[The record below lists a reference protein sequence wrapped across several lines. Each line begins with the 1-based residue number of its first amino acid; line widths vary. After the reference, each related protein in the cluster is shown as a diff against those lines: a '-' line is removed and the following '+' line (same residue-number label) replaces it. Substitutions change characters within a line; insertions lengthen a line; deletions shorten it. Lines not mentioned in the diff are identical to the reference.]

1 MKKLKN
7 KKSPFF
13 DKIRNGM
20 IKASLESLMPVY
32 IELFKLILRSGKIPD
47 IWRQGLISPFYK
59 SGDKSDPTNYRGI
72 CVSSFQ

>member
-13 DKIRNGM
+13 DKVRNGM

-32 IELFKLILRSGKIPD
+32 IKLFKLILRSGKIPD
-47 IWRQGLISPFYK
+47 IWCQGLISPFYK

-72 CVSSFQ
+72 CVSSCQ